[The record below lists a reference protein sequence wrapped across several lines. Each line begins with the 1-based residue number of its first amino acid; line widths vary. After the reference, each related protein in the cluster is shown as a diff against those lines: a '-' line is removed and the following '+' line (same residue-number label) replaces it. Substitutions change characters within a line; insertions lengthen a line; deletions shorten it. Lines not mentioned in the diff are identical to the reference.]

1 MIGFNGGLL
10 GKPNDATAF
19 PSKPGIWTPLEQ
31 VSEASQGIWALLW
44 LTTWTN
50 TSVDTASS
58 GIIPNGG
65 DPYWID
71 IVPTNADLNY
81 DSASFAA
88 VHDGTLTTSAY
99 WTGVDYTAGNVTR
112 ARLDLRNLS
121 VNSLRIYAS
130 DLGLTPYSVQLLDAS
145 KAAISGTSRT
155 LDSNTAAWH
164 VMTVLGSPR
173 YLEFSC
179 TTGGSRRLRLY
190 AIEVNGKILTNA

>member
-1 MIGFNGGLL
+1 MIGFNGGLI

-31 VSEASQGIWALLW
+31 VSEASQDTWALLW
-44 LTTWTN
+44 LTRWTN

-71 IVPTNADLNY
+71 IAPTNADLNY
-81 DSASFAA
+81 DSGSFAA
-88 VHDGTLTTSAY
+88 VHDGTLNTSVY
-99 WTGVDYTAGNVTR
+99 WTGDQYTTGNVTR

-121 VNSLRIYAS
+121 VKSLRIYAS
-130 DLGLTPYSVQLLDAS
+130 DTALTSYSVQLLDAS
-145 KAAISGTSRT
+145 KAAIPGTLRT
-155 LDSNTAAWH
+155 IDSNTAAWH

-179 TTGGSRRLRLY
+179 TTGTGRRLRLY

>member
-1 MIGFNGGLL
+1 MIGFNGGLI

-31 VSEASQGIWALLW
+31 VSQVLQGTWALLW

-58 GIIPNGG
+58 GTVPNGG

-71 IVPTNADLNY
+71 ITPTNADLNY
-81 DSASFAA
+81 DSGSFAA
-88 VHDGTLTTSAY
+88 VHDGTLTTNAY
-99 WTGVDYTAGNVTR
+99 WVGDQYTAGNVTR

-130 DLGLTPYSVQLLDAS
+130 DLGFTSYSVQLLDAS

-179 TTGGSRRLRLY
+179 TTGANRRLRLY

>member
-1 MIGFNGGLL
+1 MIGFNGGLI

-31 VSEASQGIWALLW
+31 VSEVLQGTWALLW

-50 TSVDTASS
+50 TSVNTASS

-71 IVPTNADLNY
+71 IAPTNADLNY
-81 DSASFAA
+81 DSGSFAV
-88 VHDGTLTTSAY
+88 VHDGTLTTNAY
-99 WTGVDYTAGNVTR
+99 WVGDEYTAGNVTR

-130 DLGLTPYSVQLLDAS
+130 DAGFTPYSVQLLDAS

-179 TTGGSRRLRLY
+179 TTGTNRRLRLH
-190 AIEVNGKILTNA
+190 AIEVNGRILTNT